1 MREAPSTQMTSSE
14 TALEN
19 LRREIDRIDDSIHDL
34 LMQRVDI
41 VARVA
46 GVKSDGAPLFRPAR
60 EARILRR
67 LIGRHAGP
75 FPKPVLARIWRE
87 MLGATVRQQG
97 TFTIGAHAPDS
108 EQGCW
113 DLARNHF
120 GAHAPVSLHGSVG
133 QVVSDVTA
141 GRLTLGV
148 VPYPRE
154 SERQPWWPLLA
165 STDPG
170 APRVVARLPFA
181 GRARGRA
188 ENFDALILARQ
199 PHEDSGSDVTM
210 IVVETDATVSRATLK
225 SALAEAG
232 LTAQFFASWVD
243 AERSGSELTLAEVA
257 GFAPATDRRV
267 ASLAGPGI
275 RRVAIVGGYAV
286 PLSEA
291 ELAAG

>member
-1 MREAPSTQMTSSE
+1 MTSSE

-19 LRREIDRIDDSIHDL
+19 LRRDIDRIDDSIHDL
-34 LMQRVDI
+34 LMQRVEI
-41 VARVA
+41 VARVG

-67 LIGRHAGP
+67 LIRRHAGP
-75 FPKPVLARIWRE
+75 FPKPVLTHIWRE

-97 TFTIGAHAPDS
+97 AFAIGAHAPDG

-133 QVVSDVTA
+133 QIVSDVTA
-141 GRLTLGV
+141 GRLTLGI

-154 SERQPWWPLLA
+154 SEHQPWWPLLA
-165 STDPG
+165 SADPSV
-170 APRVVARLPFA
+170 PRVVARLPFA
-181 GRARGRA
+181 GRAQGRT

-199 PHEDSGSDVTM
+199 PHEYSGSDVTM
-210 IVVETDATVSRATLK
+210 ILLETDATVSRATLRN
-225 SALAEAG
+225 ALAETG
-232 LTAQFFASWVD
+232 LTPRFFASWVD
-243 AERSGSELTLAEVA
+243 AERLGSELTLAEVE
-257 GFAPATDRRV
+257 GFASASDRRV
-267 ASLAGPGI
+267 ASLAGVGI
-275 RRVAIVGGYAV
+275 RRVVIVGGYAV